1 VVVSTFRG
9 VVLPVLVATV
19 VCAVVAGLVRGQEA
33 CIGALV
39 GGVLVSIFLSASPA
53 ILEPAT
59 KANPSMSLLI
69 ALSLFG
75 GKVAVLMVLLAV
87 FVNIDSVSDHVDS
100 TALGLTLLVTSM
112 VSTGLQILAFT
123 RARVPTY
130 DLGNSSE

>member
-1 VVVSTFRG
+1 MSTFRG
-9 VVLPVLVATV
+9 VVLPVLVVTV

-33 CIGALV
+33 CFGALI

-112 VSTGLQILAFT
+112 VSTALQILAFT

>member
-9 VVLPVLVATV
+9 VVLPVLVVTV
-19 VCAVVAGLVRGQEA
+19 A
-33 CIGALV
+33 CLGALI